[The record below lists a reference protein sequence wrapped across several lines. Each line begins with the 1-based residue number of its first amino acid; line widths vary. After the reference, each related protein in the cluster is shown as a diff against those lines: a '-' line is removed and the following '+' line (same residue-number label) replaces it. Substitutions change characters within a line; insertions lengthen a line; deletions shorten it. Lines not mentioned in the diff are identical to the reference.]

1 MCGWWGARTGLG
13 PVGSLRQAACS
24 DGDQSLSSRSVCRW
38 AQELASG
45 LRQWGQRAE
54 EMEGTGRVVGQDREG
69 GPWPG
74 PRGIQAEWGPL
85 LEESPSLSTQS
96 SPVPTFHSTSHA
108 PISSLSGYVAAS
120 PPHIPHLSVCPRT
133 AGT

>member
-1 MCGWWGARTGLG
+1 MGTEVAS
-13 PVGSLRQAACS
+13 SLRQ
-24 DGDQSLSSRSVCRW
+24 R
-38 AQELASG
+38 
-45 LRQWGQRAE
+45 GQRAE
-54 EMEGTGRVVGQDREG
+54 EMEGTGRAMGQDRGG

-74 PRGIQAEWGPL
+74 PGGVQAERGPL

-108 PISSLSGYVAAS
+108 PISLDMWQH
-120 PPHIPHLSVCPRT
+120 PPNIPHLSVCPRT